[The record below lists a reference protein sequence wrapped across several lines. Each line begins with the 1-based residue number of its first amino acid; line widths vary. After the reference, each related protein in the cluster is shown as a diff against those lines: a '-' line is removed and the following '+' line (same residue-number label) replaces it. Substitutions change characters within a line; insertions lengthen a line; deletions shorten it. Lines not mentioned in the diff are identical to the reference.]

1 MKRQLLTFAV
11 IFAAALALFT
21 FRLGQPNGPVFDEPC
36 YVAGAKALM
45 HGLPD
50 ANPEHPPM
58 GKLLIGVG
66 IAAFGD
72 TPFGWRIASAVAGAL
87 TVAGAF
93 LLVQTLT
100 ISFEAGILAAI
111 LLTFNNFTFVLARV
125 AMLEI
130 FILMFLVWAIL
141 AWLQKQFV
149 VAGFLFGLAVA
160 TKWSAL
166 VVLAVCL
173 VVTFIYQRWY
183 WSAFPKMIMTSALTY
198 CVTFGGRN
206 PIAASRFILNF
217 HKHAEGNPAI
227 NSLWFTWVTRVQPER
242 AMDYL
247 TANPALTICGVV
259 ALVVMVLR
267 FVQTQK
273 FVDGV
278 VVAIFAGSLL
288 QWAIIGRHFSYYY
301 YYALAFTFMTLAV
314 PVALRH
320 NPKVFG
326 VRVSV
331 LVAAAVFVGFL
342 VFYPKMTNLEAPY
355 DCALY
360 CIS

>member
-1 MKRQLLTFAV
+1 MNKQLLTFAV
-11 IFAAALALFT
+11 ILTATLALFT

-58 GKLLIGVG
+58 GKLIIGLG
-66 IAAFGD
+66 ISAFGD
-72 TPFGWRIASAVAGAL
+72 TPFGWRIASAVAGSL
-87 TVAGAF
+87 TVAGAY
-93 LLVQTLT
+93 LLIQTLT
-100 ISFEAGILAAI
+100 VSYEAGVLAAI

-130 FILMFLVWAIL
+130 FILLFLVWAIL
-141 AWLQKQFV
+141 AWLQKLFV

-166 VVLAVCL
+166 VVFAVIL
-173 VVTFIYQRWY
+173 GVTFIYQRWY
-183 WSAFPKMIMTSALTY
+183 WAAFPKMIVTSALTY
-198 CVTFGGRN
+198 CATFGGRN
-206 PIAASRFILNF
+206 PITASRFILHF
-217 HKHAEGNPAI
+217 HQHAPGNSSI

-247 TANPALTICGVV
+247 TANPALTIAGVMS
-259 ALVVMVLR
+259 LVFCLIR
-267 FVQTQK
+267 FAQSRK

-278 VVAIFAGSLL
+278 VVVIFAGCLL

-320 NPKVFG
+320 NPKVLG
-326 VRVSV
+326 VRLSV
-331 LVAAAVFVGFL
+331 VVTVAVVVGFL